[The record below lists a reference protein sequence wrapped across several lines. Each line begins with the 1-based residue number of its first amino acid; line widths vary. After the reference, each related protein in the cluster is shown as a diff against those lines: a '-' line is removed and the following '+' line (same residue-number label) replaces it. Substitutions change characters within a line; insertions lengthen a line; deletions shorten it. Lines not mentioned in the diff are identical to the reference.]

1 MPEDNKSFSSDQSTN
16 SDNSQGTDGNKGEG
30 DNPKTFE
37 ELGISV
43 EDVVALQ
50 KRDENAQPFIETLKE
65 ETKSLRDEM
74 SELKDAFIKGKVIDN
89 ALDDGDDL
97 NNDDQT
103 GLSEEE
109 LLNKAVLRM
118 KAELKEDKAGETK
131 QANFKSVT
139 ETLTEKFGENVD
151 KHMTKV
157 CEELGMT
164 WDEAVEL
171 AESKPKAALKLFGVD
186 AKSVQSFSQ
195 STVNTNAFQQE
206 PEGDKVDLMDIR
218 RDKDRVNNFQK
229 RLEKQLANMNA

>member
-43 EDVVALQ
+43 EDVIALQ

-89 ALDDGDDL
+89 ALDGDDL
-97 NNDDQT
+97 NKDDQT

-109 LLNKAVLRM
+109 LLNKAVVRM

-139 ETLTEKFGENVD
+139 ETLTEKFGDKVD
-151 KHMTKV
+151 DHMTKI
-157 CEELGMT
+157 CKELGMT
-164 WDEAVEL
+164 WDDAVEL
-171 AESKPKAALKLFGVD
+171 AESKPAAALKLFGAD
-186 AKSVQSFSQ
+186 AKSVQSFSKG
-195 STVNTNAFQQE
+195 TVNTSTFTQE
-206 PEGDKVDLMDIR
+206 PEGEKVNLMDIR

-229 RLEKQLANMNA
+229 RLEKQLANMGS